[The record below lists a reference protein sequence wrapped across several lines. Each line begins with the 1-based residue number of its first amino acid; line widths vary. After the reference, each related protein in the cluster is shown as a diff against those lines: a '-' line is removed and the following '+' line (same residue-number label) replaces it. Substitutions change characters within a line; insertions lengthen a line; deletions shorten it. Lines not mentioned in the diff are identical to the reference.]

1 MLWIKLSVYTLILL
15 SIEYTTQLTVNKA
28 IKAFFFKYYSKLKS
42 LKHSNLIWFLLLLSS
57 NFLTNIF

>member
-28 IKAFFFKYYSKLKS
+28 IKAFFLNTTQ
-42 LKHSNLIWFLLLLSS
+42 NLNL
-57 NFLTNIF
+57 